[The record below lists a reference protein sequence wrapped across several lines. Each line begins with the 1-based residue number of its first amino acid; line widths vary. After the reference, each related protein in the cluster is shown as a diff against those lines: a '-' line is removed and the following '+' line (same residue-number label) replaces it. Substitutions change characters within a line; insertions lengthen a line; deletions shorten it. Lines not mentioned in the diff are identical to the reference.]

1 MKCLRAHT
9 VQNMSQRIEGDNSGS
24 LQSVIRGGG
33 GGFGGLEVYSGFIE
47 AMAVSLVSGAS
58 RVFWV
63 SQK

>member
-1 MKCLRAHT
+1 MAAY
-9 VQNMSQRIEGDNSGS
+9 SQSFEGGE
-24 LQSVIRGGG
+24 